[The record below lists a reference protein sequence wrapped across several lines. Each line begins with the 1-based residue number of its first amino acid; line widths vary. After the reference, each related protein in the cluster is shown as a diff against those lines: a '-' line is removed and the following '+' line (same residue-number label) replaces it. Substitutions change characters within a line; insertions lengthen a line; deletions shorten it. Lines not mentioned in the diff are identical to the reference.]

1 MRFIHAPSLAALALC
16 ACTAEPLGP
25 PNLVPVASVTV
36 EPPNPVVGVGA
47 QAALTPVP
55 KDVNG
60 NTLTNRVFT
69 WATADAA
76 IAKVDSQGVVTGI
89 AAGSTQIT
97 ATAEGKSGSVTLSVS
112 ATPVASVTVTPPTA
126 TVDVGATTT
135 LTGSAFDAGSAPLP
149 GRVFSWASSSPGV
162 AVVSSLGVVRGVAP
176 GSATITGTSE
186 GKSATATVTVVIAPV
201 AQVIVSPATGTVG
214 LGQSLQL
221 TATVKDAAGNTL
233 TGRPVTWQ
241 SSNSQIVSV
250 SSAGVAR
257 GLNLGDVTITATAE
271 GVNGTAAIGARLR
284 FSSLSAGQDFS
295 CGVTPLGNAFCWGRN
310 AAGALGNG
318 STTNRTTPGPVT
330 MPAGVL
336 FDSISAGQDHAC
348 AISASGA
355 VYCWGGN
362 ASGQLGTGNT
372 SPQTTPTLVSV
383 PGVSVSFASVS
394 AAAQFTCALTTGT
407 NPTVYCWGL
416 NSTGQLG
423 NAIFVG
429 TLTPNPAP
437 LQVTGGPFRAVS
449 ATQGHACGILTTS
462 GANVVCWGLNDAGQ
476 LGRGGGPFPPFDQN
490 PVAIT
495 GSVTYAAV
503 SGGFRFTCGI
513 ESGTAT
519 VDCWG
524 LNDVG
529 QLGTTTADP
538 TQQSVPVAVTG
549 SLTFSQLSTG
559 RALTCGVTTAGLG
572 YCWGDNTFGQLGI
585 GGGAA
590 VPMPP
595 QPRAVSGNLAFALI
609 HAGYFHACGLT
620 TTNVAWCWGR
630 AQDGFNLD
638 ASALGTG
645 ATSASNVPVEVSG
658 QQ

>member
-257 GLNLGDVTITATAE
+257 GLNLGDVTITATA
-271 GVNGTAAIGARLR
+271 
-284 FSSLSAGQDFS
+284 
-295 CGVTPLGNAFCWGRN
+295 
-310 AAGALGNG
+310 
-318 STTNRTTPGPVT
+318 
-330 MPAGVL
+330 
-336 FDSISAGQDHAC
+336 
-348 AISASGA
+348 
-355 VYCWGGN
+355 
-362 ASGQLGTGNT
+362 
-372 SPQTTPTLVSV
+372 
-383 PGVSVSFASVS
+383 
-394 AAAQFTCALTTGT
+394 
-407 NPTVYCWGL
+407 
-416 NSTGQLG
+416 
-423 NAIFVG
+423 
-429 TLTPNPAP
+429 
-437 LQVTGGPFRAVS
+437 
-449 ATQGHACGILTTS
+449 
-462 GANVVCWGLNDAGQ
+462 
-476 LGRGGGPFPPFDQN
+476 
-490 PVAIT
+490 
-495 GSVTYAAV
+495 
-503 SGGFRFTCGI
+503 
-513 ESGTAT
+513 
-519 VDCWG
+519 
-524 LNDVG
+524 
-529 QLGTTTADP
+529 
-538 TQQSVPVAVTG
+538 
-549 SLTFSQLSTG
+549 
-559 RALTCGVTTAGLG
+559 
-572 YCWGDNTFGQLGI
+572 
-585 GGGAA
+585 
-590 VPMPP
+590 
-595 QPRAVSGNLAFALI
+595 
-609 HAGYFHACGLT
+609 
-620 TTNVAWCWGR
+620 
-630 AQDGFNLD
+630 
-638 ASALGTG
+638 
-645 ATSASNVPVEVSG
+645 
-658 QQ
+658 

>member
-1 MRFIHAPSLAALALC
+1 MRFIHARSLAALALC

-47 QAALTPVP
+47 RAALTPVP
-55 KDVNG
+55 KDVKG
-60 NTLTNRVFT
+60 DTLINRVFT

-76 IAKVDSQGVVTGI
+76 IAKVDSQGVVTGV

-97 ATAEGKSGSVTLSVS
+97 ATAEGKSGSVTLTVS
-112 ATPVASVTVTPPTA
+112 TTAVASVTVAPPTA

-149 GRVFSWASSSPGV
+149 GRVFSWASSSSGV

-186 GKSATATVTVVIAPV
+186 GKSATTSVTVVIAPV

-221 TATVKDAAGNTL
+221 TATVKDAVGNTL

-257 GLNLGDVTITATAE
+257 GLNLGDVTITATAG

-284 FSSLSAGQDFS
+284 FSSLSAGQDFT

-318 STTNRTTPGPVT
+318 TTTNRTTPGPVT

-336 FDSISAGQDHAC
+336 FDSVSAGQDHAC
-348 AISASGA
+348 AISTSGN

-372 SPQTTPTLVSV
+372 SPQTTPALVSV
-383 PGVSVSFASVS
+383 PGVSFASVS

-407 NPTVYCWGL
+407 NATVYCWGL

-423 NAIFVG
+423 QANNVG
-429 TLTPNPAP
+429 TTIPSPTPV
-437 LQVTGGPFRAVS
+437 QVQGGPFRAVS
-449 ATQGHACGILTTS
+449 ATQGHACGILS
-462 GANVVCWGLNDAGQ
+462 GGGQDGLVVCWGLNDAGQ
-476 LGRGGGPFPPFDQN
+476 LGRGGTSPPFDQN
-490 PVAIT
+490 PQGIV
-495 GSVTYAAV
+495 GSVHYATVGA
-503 SGGFRFTCGI
+503 GFRFSCGI
-513 ESGTAT
+513 ESGTAL

-529 QLGTTTADP
+529 QLGAATSPDTMP
-538 TQQSVPVAVTG
+538 SPVTHTG
-549 SLTFSQLSTG
+549 SRTG
-559 RALTCGVTTAGLG
+559 RTLPL
-572 YCWGDNTFGQLGI
+572 L
-585 GGGAA
+585 
-590 VPMPP
+590 
-595 QPRAVSGNLAFALI
+595 R
-609 HAGYFHACGLT
+609 
-620 TTNVAWCWGR
+620 
-630 AQDGFNLD
+630 
-638 ASALGTG
+638 
-645 ATSASNVPVEVSG
+645 
-658 QQ
+658 

>member
-16 ACTAEPLGP
+16 ACTAEPLAP
-25 PNLVPVASVTV
+25 PNLVPVATVTV

-47 QAALTPVP
+47 RAALTPVP

-76 IAKVDSQGVVTGI
+76 IAKVDSQGVVTGV

-112 ATPVASVTVTPPTA
+112 TTPVASVTVTPPTA

-135 LTGSAFDAGSAPLP
+135 LTGNAFDAGSAPLP
-149 GRVFSWASSSPGV
+149 GRVFSWVSSSPGV
-162 AVVSSLGVVRGVAP
+162 AAVSSLGLVRGVAP

-221 TATVKDAAGNTL
+221 TATVKDAVGNTL

-257 GLNLGDVTITATAE
+257 GLNLGDVTITATAG

-284 FSSLSAGQDFS
+284 FNSLSAGQDFT

-318 STTNRTTPGPVT
+318 TTTNRTTPGAVT

-348 AISASGA
+348 AISTSGNL
-355 VYCWGGN
+355 YCWGGN

-372 SPQTTPTLVSV
+372 SPQTTPALVSV
-383 PGVSVSFASVS
+383 PGVTFASVS

-407 NPTVYCWGL
+407 NATVYCWGL

-423 NAIFVG
+423 NAINVG
-429 TLTPNPAP
+429 TSTPNSAP

-449 ATQGHACGILTTS
+449 ATQGHACGILT
-462 GANVVCWGLNDAGQ
+462 GGGQDGLVVCWGLNDAGQ
-476 LGRGGGPFPPFDQN
+476 LGRGGTSPPFDQV
-490 PVAIT
+490 PAGIV
-495 GSVTYAAV
+495 GSVPYATVA
-503 SGGFRFTCGI
+503 GGFRFSCGI
-513 ESGTAT
+513 ESGTAL

-529 QLGTTTADP
+529 ELGTATLD
-538 TQQSVPVAVTG
+538 SVQPSPVGVSG
-549 SLTFSQLSTG
+549 GLTFAQLSTG
-559 RALTCGVTTAGLG
+559 RALACGVTTARLG

-590 VPMPP
+590 IPMPF

-609 HAGYFHACGLT
+609 DAGYFHACGIT

-630 AQDGFNLD
+630 AQDGLNLD
-638 ASALGTG
+638 ASALGNG
-645 ATSASNVPVEVSG
+645 ATAASNVPVEVSG